1 MAAIPKL
8 EAREVARDAMFGYI
22 ELGPDSLWA
31 LMEEAGVS
39 VEERRRYFANR
50 AAALT
55 AADRKADFPKEYGKA
70 SQTAAKN
77 RPPSTAKPRTVQE
90 LLDEAER

>member
-22 ELGPDSLWA
+22 ELGPDSMWS

-39 VEERRRYFANR
+39 LEERRRYFANR
-50 AAALT
+50 AAVLT
-55 AADRKADFPKEYGKA
+55 AADRKADYPKEYGK
-70 SQTAAKN
+70 SSKAAEQN
-77 RPPSTAKPRTVQE
+77 RRPPTAKPKTVEQ
-90 LLDEAER
+90 LLSEAEQ